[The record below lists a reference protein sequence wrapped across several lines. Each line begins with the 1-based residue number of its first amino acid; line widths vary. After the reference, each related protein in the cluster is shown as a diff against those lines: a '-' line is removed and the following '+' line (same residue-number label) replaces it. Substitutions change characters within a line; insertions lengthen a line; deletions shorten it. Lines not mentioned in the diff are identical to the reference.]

1 MNILKIIAS
10 SLIIFSGQEIYAQ
23 KTMKD
28 VWKEMPDSILP
39 IMNSSIRS
47 DIVDNDNNDENK
59 EKIKNL
65 LEGEVKLVSINDK
78 FIDVKLSEK
87 SGVQLLLLKKDTG
100 TDLICMNRYY
110 GNPAAESDV
119 DFYTI
124 DWTTVDTEKNV
135 VISAR
140 DDFYN
145 QVIDSLKKET
155 GKKDP
160 VVLDP
165 IMIVAS
171 LSDKENGEL
180 TFNAY
185 VPLKISTEVKIPD
198 FKMQRCL
205 KWNGYSFK

>member
-1 MNILKIIAS
+1 MNILKIIAA
-10 SLIIFSGQEIYAQ
+10 SLMIFSGQGIYAQ

-47 DIVDNDNNDENK
+47 EIVENDNADDNK
-59 EKIKNL
+59 EEIKNL
-65 LEGEVKLVSINDK
+65 LGGELKLVSLNDK

-124 DWTTVDTEKNV
+124 DWKPVDNERNV
-135 VISAR
+135 VLSAR
-140 DDFYN
+140 DDFYS
-145 QVIDSLKKET
+145 QVIDSLNKGT
-155 GKKDP
+155 GKKEP
-160 VVLDP
+160 AVLDP
-165 IMIVAS
+165 IMIVVS

-180 TFNAY
+180 TFNSY
-185 VPLKISTEVKIPD
+185 VPLNISTEEKLPD

-205 KWNGYSFK
+205 KWNGCSFK

>member
-1 MNILKIIAS
+1 MNILKIIAT
-10 SLIIFSGQEIYAQ
+10 SLIILSGQGIYAQ

-47 DIVDNDNNDENK
+47 DIVDNDNVDENK
-59 EKIKNL
+59 EGIKNL
-65 LEGEVKLVSINDK
+65 LGGELKLVSLNDK
-78 FIDVKLSEK
+78 FIDVRLSEK

-124 DWTTVDTEKNV
+124 DWTPVDTEKNV

-140 DDFYN
+140 DDFYS

-155 GKKDP
+155 GKKEP
-160 VVLDP
+160 AVLDP
-165 IMIVAS
+165 IMIVVS

-180 TFNAY
+180 TTG
-185 VPLKISTEVKIPD
+185 ISTP
-198 FKMQRCL
+198 
-205 KWNGYSFK
+205 

>member
-1 MNILKIIAS
+1 MNILKIIAT
-10 SLIIFSGQEIYAQ
+10 SLIILSGQGIYAQ

-47 DIVDNDNNDENK
+47 DIVDNDNVDENK
-59 EKIKNL
+59 EGIKNL
-65 LEGEVKLVSINDK
+65 LGGELKLVSLNYK
-78 FIDVKLSEK
+78 FIDVRLSEK

-124 DWTTVDTEKNV
+124 DWTPVDTEKNV

-140 DDFYN
+140 DDFYS

-155 GKKDP
+155 GKKEP
-160 VVLDP
+160 AVLDP
-165 IMIVAS
+165 IMIVVS

-180 TFNAY
+180 TFNTY
-185 VPLKISTEVKIPD
+185 VPLKISTDVDLPD

-205 KWNGYSFK
+205 KWDGRCFK

>member
-1 MNILKIIAS
+1 MNILKIIAT
-10 SLIIFSGQEIYAQ
+10 SLIILSGQGIYAQ

-47 DIVDNDNNDENK
+47 DIVDNDNVDENK
-59 EKIKNL
+59 EGIKNL
-65 LEGEVKLVSINDK
+65 LGGELKLVSLNDK
-78 FIDVKLSEK
+78 FIDVRLSEK

-124 DWTTVDTEKNV
+124 DWTPVDTEKNV

-140 DDFYN
+140 DDFYR
-145 QVIDSLKKET
+145 QIKKKLKKIT
-155 GKKDP
+155 
-160 VVLDP
+160 
-165 IMIVAS
+165 INS
-171 LSDKENGEL
+171 QKEIL
-180 TFNAY
+180 
-185 VPLKISTEVKIPD
+185 
-198 FKMQRCL
+198 
-205 KWNGYSFK
+205 